1 MLLLGQIETETAKQ
15 AASAFATNFTTLDWV
30 IVAVYLSASLLVG
43 VFANKFIH
51 TVKAYVVAGGGAGT
65 ALNVASQLGTG
76 LGLVTLMYASIDAFT
91 RGFSY
96 TILPL
101 IAVIVGALTGA
112 TGIVIYRLR
121 EMNLLT
127 IPEFFGRRYGR
138 RVRIL
143 SGSLCAVAGIV
154 NMGLFPKMGAVFI
167 TYVTGCGADVE
178 DTTVIVNVI
187 TSVLIVLVLVYTVLG
202 GMVSVIITDYVQFL
216 VLGIGMAIGI
226 YFCLTS
232 PELGW
237 DRMVDTIAEE
247 RGATMFNPIAETV
260 SVPPA
265 NVDANTLSQIPEE
278 FLKPV
283 LDASGSPEAQSLSA
297 YGWLWICYMFLVMFF
312 AGLCWAPEASRALT
326 AKDPTVS
333 KRTVLWSVPGLFA
346 RLAIP
351 TLWGIA
357 AFTLIASNDELR
369 NFFFPTNAL
378 YGMQGPVNE
387 PAAAMPLVL
396 GKVIPAGLLGIL
408 VAGLMAAF
416 MSTHDSYFLCW
427 ASVIS
432 RDVISPMRGDR
443 LNDREE
449 IFIMRVSVV
458 LIGLFLLVWGVW
470 YELPDSVWSYMAVSG
485 TIYLSGAGVTIL
497 GGCYWKHSSTAGAYA
512 GLLTGTLAIAGLFL
526 NHINPQL
533 KSLGIDHEIK
543 IEEVGLF
550 TFAACAIMFVVFS
563 LLIPDRNTG
572 EARDP

>member
-101 IAVIVGALTGA
+101 IAVIVGAITGA

-167 TYVTGCGADVE
+167 TYVTGFGADVE

-572 EARDP
+572 EARDS

>member
-101 IAVIVGALTGA
+101 IAVIVGAITGA

-127 IPEFFGRRYGR
+127 IPEFFGSRYGR

-167 TYVTGCGADVE
+167 TYVTGFGADVE

-278 FLKPV
+278 VLKPV

-326 AKDPTVS
+326 AKDPTGS
-333 KRTVLWSVPGLFA
+333 NRTVLWSVPGLFA